1 MCVRPSIA
9 FYGSFS
15 LDMDRSPGFGSA
27 SADFRPVKT
36 RFPFGSVPEG
46 LNLASSG
53 NSPDRSTKST
63 RLYPYDTSTACKH
76 RVSGSLSLPS
86 RGPFHLSFT
95 VLCAIGHQV
104 VFSLT
109 GWSPLVPTRFHVSRG
124 TLDPAVLAQSSLT
137 GLSPSL
143 AGLSR
148 TVLLTSLVTY
158 AVRTPECSH
167 SGLGSFPFAR
177 RYSGNHCYFLFLR
190 LLRCFSSPG
199 SLCTPIRLALIQC
212 TVTEGC
218 SAGFPHSDICGSMDI
233 CSSPQLFAAYHVFHR
248 LLVPRHPP
256 CALFSLTLLRIHSVV
271 CFF

>member
-63 RLYPYDTSTACKH
+63 RLYPFDTSTACKH

-95 VLCAIGHQV
+95 VLCAIGHQG

-109 GWSPLVPTRFHVSRG
+109 GWSPLLQSRFHVSRP
-124 TLDPAVLAQSSLT
+124 TLDPAVSAQVSCT
-137 GLSPSL
+137 GLSPS
-143 AGLSR
+143 
-148 TVLLTSLVTY
+148 
-158 AVRTPECSH
+158 P
-167 SGLGSFPFAR
+167 
-177 RYSGNHCYFLFLR
+177 
-190 LLRCFSSPG
+190 
-199 SLCTPIRLALIQC
+199 
-212 TVTEGC
+212 
-218 SAGFPHSDICGSMDI
+218 AGFPKTIPLPLQNHLRGPNPSMHARWFGLFPFR
-233 CSSPQLFAAYHVFHR
+233 SP
-248 LLVPRHPP
+248 
-256 CALFSLTLLRIHSVV
+256 LLRKSS
-271 CFF
+271 FLSPPPAT